1 MLLKM
6 SDVKAS
12 RDRKRGKPRRV
23 RQFVK
28 KEAVTFITYSVITST
43 VTGYDGNDIGIEVLQ
58 ILTISRFNHEISDS
72 DNSRH
77 HS

>member
-28 KEAVTFITYSVITST
+28 KEVVTFITYSVITST
-43 VTGYDGNDIGIEVLQ
+43 VTGYDRNDIGIEV
-58 ILTISRFNHEISDS
+58 
-72 DNSRH
+72 
-77 HS
+77 

>member
-12 RDRKRGKPRRV
+12 RDRKRGKPRSV

-28 KEAVTFITYSVITST
+28 EVVTFITYSVITST
-43 VTGYDGNDIGIEVLQ
+43 VTGYDGNDIGIEV
-58 ILTISRFNHEISDS
+58 
-72 DNSRH
+72 
-77 HS
+77 